1 MKVQEKVLL
10 KPYTNY
16 KIGGYAS
23 YFVDAKTEQDVLQA
37 FEWARENNQPVFVL
51 GSGTNI
57 IVSDNGYQGL
67 VLRNNVNS
75 YSVEGQRITAFAGV
89 EFQTIVDKASEQG
102 LLGLEWAGGLPGS
115 VGGAVHGNVGAF
127 GGEIKDVLVSVR
139 ARTPE
144 GEVKE
149 MFAAECEMA
158 YRESIFKKQNGW
170 VVISAVFELQGGHSP
185 EELKAK
191 VEELREWRRTKHP
204 IEYGNCGSVFKRIP
218 VTDLD
223 EKLFTQHPDMSRA
236 IREEKIAIAYFID
249 QCGLK
254 KRRIGGVEV
263 SDKHPNFLVNITG
276 DARAEDVVILVGVVK
291 HRVLEQFGVFL
302 EEEIEYIGFD

>member
-1 MKVQEKVLL
+1 MKVQENVVL

-16 KIGGYAS
+16 KIGGRAS
-23 YFVDAKTEQDVLQA
+23 YFVDAQSEQDIFDAV
-37 FEWARENNQPVFVL
+37 EWARQNNQPVFVL

-57 IVSDNGYQGL
+57 IVSDNGYKGL
-67 VLRNNVNS
+67 VLRNNVAS
-75 YSVEGQRITAFAGV
+75 YSVEGKRITAFAGV
-89 EFQTIVDKASEQG
+89 EFQAIVDAATEQG
-102 LLGLEWAGGLPGS
+102 LAGLEWAGGLPGS

-139 ARTPE
+139 ARTPQ
-144 GEVKE
+144 GEVQE
-149 MFAAECEMA
+149 MLVEECEMA
-158 YRESIFKKQNGW
+158 YRESIFKKQDGW
-170 VVISAVFELQGGHSP
+170 VIISAVFELQNGDP
-185 EELKAK
+185 VALADK

-204 IEYGNCGSVFKRIP
+204 IEYGNCGSIFKRIP
-218 VTDLD
+218 VAELD
-223 EKLFTQHPDMSRA
+223 KKMFSQHPDMSGA

-276 DARAEDVVILVGVVK
+276 EARAEDVVILIGVVK

-302 EEEIEYIGFD
+302 EEEVEYIGFE